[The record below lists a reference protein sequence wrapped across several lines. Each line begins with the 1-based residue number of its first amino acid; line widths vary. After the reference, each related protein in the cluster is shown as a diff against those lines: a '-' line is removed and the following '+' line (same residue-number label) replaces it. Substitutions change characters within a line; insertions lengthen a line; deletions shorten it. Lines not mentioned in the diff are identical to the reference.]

1 MPQFYSNGKLLLTGE
16 YLVLD
21 GALAL
26 AIPTKLGQS
35 LSVQPASEKGLFW
48 KSLDMHGN
56 CWFQEEFSLR
66 KECTLSTPSDVSKT
80 LQKILR
86 EAQKLNPDFLTSQGA
101 LQVTTRLDFPRDWGL
116 GSSSTL
122 INNIAQWAEVDAFQL
137 LKNSFGGS
145 GYDIAAAQ
153 NDQPIF
159 YQINHSNLLVEKI
172 PLSWD
177 FTEQIY
183 FIHLNK
189 KQSSKK
195 AIETYRTKTIAP
207 KTIEEISL
215 LSRKIANAS
224 GLSNFESLLQQH
236 ENILSETLE
245 TPTIKEQ
252 LFSDYPKAIKSL
264 GAWGGDFI
272 LATGQPKD
280 MAYFRSKGYHTVI
293 PFAEMIK

>member
-66 KECTLSTPSDVSKT
+66 KECTLSTPSDISKT

-137 LKNSFGGS
+137 LKKKSPYPTHMDHETKQRLFVLAF
-145 GYDIAAAQ
+145 YAVIAFSLAV
-153 NDQPIF
+153 
-159 YQINHSNLLVEKI
+159 HI
-172 PLSWD
+172 PW
-177 FTEQIY
+177 
-183 FIHLNK
+183 FIKLWN
-189 KQSSKK
+189 
-195 AIETYRTKTIAP
+195 
-207 KTIEEISL
+207 
-215 LSRKIANAS
+215 N
-224 GLSNFESLLQQH
+224 
-236 ENILSETLE
+236 
-245 TPTIKEQ
+245 
-252 LFSDYPKAIKSL
+252 
-264 GAWGGDFI
+264 
-272 LATGQPKD
+272 
-280 MAYFRSKGYHTVI
+280 
-293 PFAEMIK
+293 